1 MRHPL
6 FPFLALAALACAHE
20 PSVNRRPERT
30 NRDTI
35 TREELRTVQVT
46 NALEAIQRL
55 RPDMLRERGT
65 RGRTDAIVVYVNG
78 QRAGYV
84 DVLRSIRASDVTTIR
99 KINATDAT
107 TRHGTGHAGGVIEVT
122 IG

>member
-1 MRHPL
+1 MLRRLIPL
-6 FPFLALAALACAHE
+6 LALAALACARG
-20 PSVNRRPERT
+20 PSVDRPART
-30 NRDTI
+30 TRDVI
-35 TREELRTVQVT
+35 TREELATVQVA
-46 NALEAIQRL
+46 NVLEAIQRL

-65 RGRTDAIVVYVNG
+65 RRRNDAIVVYING

-84 DVLRSIRASDVTTIR
+84 DVLRSVRATDVTIIR
-99 KINATDAT
+99 KISAADAT